1 MFRSKKIVKP
11 ENLHSLEYLKY
22 IHTILSKNQNV
33 TDANRTLLVE
43 SFRSMAEILIWGD
56 QNNPLIFDFFLEN
69 NMFNYFLLI
78 MGQKCGN
85 YVCVQLLQTLNI
97 IFENIKNKT
106 ALYYLLSNNHVNSI
120 IIYKLD
126 FSDEDVLAYY
136 ISFLKTLSFKLN
148 LNTIHFFYNEA
159 TNDFPLYTEAIKF
172 FNHPDSMVRTYV
184 RTLTLNV
191 YKVEDESM
199 LRFIR
204 DKTCAPYFGNLVW
217 FMGKHVLEL
226 DASARAKPVDVDTQK
241 TIQDQYRVK
250 LADLV
255 SSHLDDLHY
264 LNDIL
269 SLKVDILNEVLVEHL
284 MDKLFIPYY
293 IHSLAPPDKYIIV
306 ETEEF
311 VDAVKQQPLMNG
323 DICLFLLTQVFLII
337 HQEKLVGPLAKFLL
351 DSSSHLMC
359 QVVHEPKIKDQIS
372 IKLPENDQGSEQK
385 LENNSLESDVLEFKS
400 FAYMNITD
408 EEKEILMSKNE
419 GLSPSRSKCI
429 ESIYNQLEV
438 EKSDSSALFGICL
451 LYALS
456 QNCGVAKQF
465 FEGFLTPVDI
475 DETSSLFVHGDERE
489 KLIDK
494 LVNIIAVS
502 SDSKCSVRSVT
513 LEMAIELLKKLTIN
527 ENKFCISD
535 KHVAIIYNAKEKILP
550 ILRQFFKK
558 EEMFLELFEDEYN
571 EMFREKL
578 DVQRLMSDSTLLLP
592 PALSPM
598 TGIPLSKRLP
608 CGDVEKT
615 RHFICAFLLIRKL
628 LMIYEEQ
635 EETQLPLV
643 DRKKCFAFDTPIN
656 LNGND
661 LITCMIVS
669 ENGAKTRRYLSI
681 INNQLVLVEPHSR
694 FLGWGVCK
702 LSCYLQDTE
711 VTKIDNETK
720 TLHITMHGSKYKITQ
735 TTKLMF
741 DDHIRCNAARQ
752 KLLNGRVKARRK
764 QLAQIANL
772 LEMSNCETSYA
783 TGNPTQKQ
791 KHGHQLRIH
800 YTDVAVHT
808 SGVIPSYSMS
818 IESTGDEYSADSNCS
833 SIAHSRDSS
842 PISKLSDDKDN
853 SRKSSLVVSL
863 QEKNEPKRKD
873 N

>member
-1 MFRSKKIVKP
+1 MFRSKKLVKP

-22 IHTILSKNQNV
+22 INTVLSKNQNV
-33 TDANRTLLVE
+33 TDANRTLIVD

-56 QNNPLIFDFFLEN
+56 QNSPAVFEFFLEN
-69 NMFNYFLLI
+69 NMFNYFLHILD
-78 MGQKCGN
+78 QKCGN

-120 IIYKLD
+120 IINKLD

-191 YKVEDESM
+191 YRVEDESM

-241 TIQDQYRVK
+241 NIQDQYRVK

-269 SLKVDILNEVLVEHL
+269 SSKVDMLNEVLIDHL
-284 MDKLFIPYY
+284 IDKLFVPYY

-337 HQEKLVGPLAKFLL
+337 HQTKLITPLAKYLL
-351 DSSSHLMC
+351 GSNVPAKN
-359 QVVHEPKIKDQIS
+359 QVIKETQLRVDVPVTPEDENEVKI
-372 IKLPENDQGSEQK
+372 EN
-385 LENNSLESDVLEFKS
+385 ESNDILDLKTLTC
-400 FAYMNITD
+400 MNITD
-408 EEKEILMSKNE
+408 EEKEILLSKNE
-419 GLSPSRSKCI
+419 ADSIRSRCL
-429 ESIYNQLEV
+429 ESIYNQLAI
-438 EKSDSSALFGICL
+438 EKSDSSALFGVCL
-451 LYALS
+451 LYAISENTSLS
-456 QNCGVAKQF
+456 NEYY
-465 FEGFLTPVDI
+465 EGFLTPIKNNDC
-475 DETSSLFVHGDERE
+475 SSFVFCDERNE
-489 KLIDK
+489 LIDK
-494 LVNIIAVS
+494 LVNIITAASEPV
-502 SDSKCSVRSVT
+502 CYVRSVT
-513 LEMAIELLKKLTIN
+513 LEMAIMLLKKLTIH
-527 ENKFCISD
+527 EEKTYISD
-535 KHVAIIYNAKEKILP
+535 EHIAIIFNAKEKILTL
-550 ILRQFFKK
+550 LRQFFKK

-571 EMFREKL
+571 EMHREKL
-578 DVQRLMSDSTLLLP
+578 NVQRLLSDSTLLLP
-592 PALSPM
+592 PAHSPM

-608 CGDVEKT
+608 CGDVERT
-615 RHFICAFLLIRKL
+615 RHFIYSFLLIRKL
-628 LMIYEEQ
+628 LITYEGK
-635 EETQLPLV
+635 EESQLPLV
-643 DRKKCFAFDTPIN
+643 DRSKCFVFDTPIN

-661 LITCMIVS
+661 LITCMIIA

-681 INNQLVLVEPHSR
+681 ISSQLVLVEPHSR

-702 LSCYLQDTE
+702 LSCYLQDAE

-720 TLHITMHGSKYKITQ
+720 TLHITMHNSKYKMTN
-735 TTKLMF
+735 TVKLMF

-752 KLLNGRVKARRK
+752 KLLNGRIKARRK
-764 QLAQIANL
+764 QLNQIANL
-772 LEMSNCETSYA
+772 LDMTICETNYA
-783 TGNPTQKQ
+783 PCNTTQKPR
-791 KHGHQLRIH
+791 HSLRSH
-800 YTDVAVHT
+800 FTDVAVHT
-808 SGVIPSYSMS
+808 SN
-818 IESTGDEYSADSNCS
+818 STQSCPISLKSTNSDEYSTGSNCS
-833 SIAHSRDSS
+833 SVIHSRDQS
-842 PISKLSDDKDN
+842 PCTKSINNQEFSNPQKASIS
-853 SRKSSLVVSL
+853 
-863 QEKNEPKRKD
+863 QEKSEPKRKGRIETV
-873 N
+873 

>member
-1 MFRSKKIVKP
+1 MFRSKKLVKP

-22 IHTILSKNQNV
+22 IYTVLSKNQNV
-33 TDANRTLLVE
+33 VDTNRTLLVE

-56 QNNPLIFDFFLEN
+56 QNSPAVFEYFLEN
-69 NMFNYFLLI
+69 NMFNYFLHILN
-78 MGQKCGN
+78 QKCGN

-120 IIYKLD
+120 IINKLD

-148 LNTIHFFYNEA
+148 LNTIHFFYNET

-191 YKVEDESM
+191 YRVEDESM

-226 DASARAKPVDVDTQK
+226 DASARAKPIDVDTQK
-241 TIQDQYRVK
+241 NIQDQYRVK

-269 SLKVDILNEVLVEHL
+269 SSNVDMLNEVLIDHL
-284 MDKLFIPYY
+284 MDKLFVPYY

-311 VDAVKQQPLMNG
+311 VDAVKQQPLMNS

-337 HQEKLVGPLAKFLL
+337 HQTKLVTPLAKYLL
-351 DSSSHLMC
+351 ESNFSSRN
-359 QVVHEPKIKDQIS
+359 QVTEE
-372 IKLPENDQGSEQK
+372 IKLRDEASVLPEK
-385 LENNSLESDVLEFKS
+385 ENEEKSDVESSDVFDLKS
-400 FAYMNITD
+400 LKCMNITD
-408 EEKEILMSKNE
+408 EEKEILLSKNE
-419 GLSPSRSKCI
+419 DSVHSRCL
-429 ESIYNQLEV
+429 ESIFNQLII

-451 LYALS
+451 LYAIS
-456 QNCGVAKQF
+456 ENASVSKEYY
-465 FEGFLTPVDI
+465 EGFLTPI
-475 DETSSLFVHGDERE
+475 KSENSSSSSFVHCDERNE
-489 KLIDK
+489 LIDK
-494 LVNIIAVS
+494 LVNIITAVS
-502 SDSKCSVRSVT
+502 EPVCYVRSVT
-513 LEMAIELLKKLTIN
+513 LEMAIALLKKLTIH
-527 ENKFCISD
+527 EEQIFISD
-535 KHVAIIYNAKEKILP
+535 RHIAVILNAKEKILP
-550 ILRQFFKK
+550 LLRQFFKK

-571 EMFREKL
+571 EMHKEIL
-578 DVQRLMSDSTLLLP
+578 NVQRLLSDSTLLLP
-592 PALSPM
+592 PAHSPM

-608 CGDVEKT
+608 CGDVERT
-615 RHFICAFLLIRKL
+615 RHFICAFLNIRKL
-628 LMIYEEQ
+628 LMTFEGK

-643 DRKKCFAFDTPIN
+643 DRTKCFVFDTPIN

-661 LITCMIVS
+661 LITCMIIA

-681 INNQLVLVEPHSR
+681 ISSQLVLVEPHSR

-702 LSCYLQDTE
+702 LSCYLHDAE

-720 TLHITMHGSKYKITQ
+720 TLHITMHDTKYKITN
-735 TTKLMF
+735 TVKLIF

-752 KLLNGRVKARRK
+752 KLLNGRIKARRK
-764 QLAQIANL
+764 QLNQIASL
-772 LEMSNCETSYA
+772 LEMTNCETNYA
-783 TGNPTQKQ
+783 PCNNTLKQ
-791 KHGHQLRIH
+791 KHNLRSH
-800 YTDVAVHT
+800 LTDVAVHT
-808 SGVIPSYSMS
+808 PNVIMPCPISMR
-818 IESTGDEYSADSNCS
+818 STNSDECSTESNCS
-833 SIAHSRDSS
+833 SVTHSRDQS
-842 PISKLSDDKDN
+842 PCTTSINNPEYSN
-853 SRKSSLVVSL
+853 SQKHSLAQN
-863 QEKNEPKRKD
+863 QEKTEPKRKGRVE
-873 N
+873 NV

>member
-1 MFRSKKIVKP
+1 MFRSKKLVKP

-22 IHTILSKNQNV
+22 IYTVLSKNQNV
-33 TDANRTLLVE
+33 VDTNRTLLVE

-56 QNNPLIFDFFLEN
+56 QNNPAVFEYFLEN

-78 MGQKCGN
+78 LNQKCGN

-120 IIYKLD
+120 IINKLD

-191 YKVEDESM
+191 YRVEDESM

-226 DASARAKPVDVDTQK
+226 DASARAKPIDVDTQK
-241 TIQDQYRVK
+241 NILDQYRVK

-269 SLKVDILNEVLVEHL
+269 SSNVDMLNEVLVDHL
-284 MDKLFIPYY
+284 MDKLFVPYY

-311 VDAVKQQPLMNG
+311 VDAVKQQPLMNS

-337 HQEKLVGPLAKFLL
+337 HQSKLVTPLAKYLL
-351 DSSSHLMC
+351 ESNFSAKN
-359 QVVHEPKIKDQIS
+359 QVSEKPKLKNEIS
-372 IKLPENDQGSEQK
+372 VLPEEENDEKADIESTDVFDLK
-385 LENNSLESDVLEFKS
+385 SLTC
-400 FAYMNITD
+400 MNITD
-408 EEKEILMSKNE
+408 EEKEILLSKNE
-419 GLSPSRSKCI
+419 TDSVRSRCL
-429 ESIYNQLEV
+429 ESIYNQLII
-438 EKSDSSALFGICL
+438 EKIDSSALFGVCL
-451 LYALS
+451 LYAISENSSLS
-456 QNCGVAKQF
+456 KEYY
-465 FEGFLTPVDI
+465 EGFLTPTKS
-475 DETSSLFVHGDERE
+475 ENSSSFVHCDERNE
-489 KLIDK
+489 LIDK
-494 LVNIIAVS
+494 LVNIITAASEPVS
-502 SDSKCSVRSVT
+502 YVRSVT
-513 LEMAIELLKKLTIN
+513 LEMTIKLLKKLTIQ
-527 ENKFCISD
+527 EEQVFISD
-535 KHVAIIYNAKEKILP
+535 RHIAIILNAKEKILP
-550 ILRQFFKK
+550 LLRQFFKK

-571 EMFREKL
+571 EMHKEIL
-578 DVQRLMSDSTLLLP
+578 NVQRLLSDSTLLLP
-592 PALSPM
+592 PVHSPM

-608 CGDVEKT
+608 CGDVERT
-615 RHFICAFLLIRKL
+615 RHFICAFLNIRSL
-628 LMIYEEQ
+628 LMTFEGKEEK
-635 EETQLPLV
+635 QLPLV
-643 DRKKCFAFDTPIN
+643 DRTKCFVFDTPIN

-661 LITCMIVS
+661 LITCMIIA

-681 INNQLVLVEPHSR
+681 ISSQLVLVEPHSR

-702 LSCYLQDTE
+702 LSCYLHDAE

-720 TLHITMHGSKYKITQ
+720 TLHITMHNTKYKSTN
-735 TTKLMF
+735 TMKLIF

-752 KLLNGRVKARRK
+752 KLLNGRIKARRK
-764 QLAQIANL
+764 QLNHIASL
-772 LEMSNCETSYA
+772 LEMTSCETNYA
-783 TGNPTQKQ
+783 PCNNTLKQ
-791 KHGHQLRIH
+791 KHNLRSH
-800 YTDVAVHT
+800 FTDVPVHT
-808 SGVIPSYSMS
+808 PNVIMPCPISMRS
-818 IESTGDEYSADSNCS
+818 RNSDVCSEESNCGS
-833 SIAHSRDSS
+833 ATHSRDQS
-842 PISKLSDDKDN
+842 PCMTSINNPECSN
-853 SRKSSLVVSL
+853 AQKSSLAQC
-863 QEKNEPKRKD
+863 QEKTEPKRKGRVE
-873 N
+873 NV

>member
-1 MFRSKKIVKP
+1 MFRSRKLVKP

-22 IHTILSKNQNV
+22 IYTVLSKNQTV
-33 TDANRTLLVE
+33 TDNNRTLLVE

-56 QNNPLIFDFFLEN
+56 QNNPTIFEYFLEN
-69 NMFNYFLLI
+69 NMFNYFLRILD
-78 MGQKCGN
+78 QKCGN

-97 IFENIKNKT
+97 IFENIRNKT

-120 IIYKLD
+120 IINKLD

-191 YKVEDESM
+191 YRVEDESM
-199 LRFIR
+199 LQFIR
-204 DKTCAPYFGNLVW
+204 DKTCAPYFANLVW

-269 SLKVDILNEVLVEHL
+269 SSKVDILNEVLVDHL
-284 MDKLFIPYY
+284 MDKLFVPYY

-311 VDAVKQQPLMNG
+311 VDAVKQQPLMNV

-337 HQEKLVGPLAKFLL
+337 HQTKLVTPLAKFLL
-351 DSSSHLMC
+351 GNNFSENY
-359 QVVHEPKIKDQIS
+359 QVYHGSILKDEAS
-372 IKLPENDQGSEQK
+372 ALPEN
-385 LENNSLESDVLEFKS
+385 ENEVKNDNESDILDLKS
-400 FAYMNITD
+400 LTCMNITD
-408 EEKEILMSKNE
+408 EEKEILLSKNE
-419 GLSPSRSKCI
+419 ADSARSQCL
-429 ESIYNQLEV
+429 ESIYSQLII

-456 QNCGVAKQF
+456 ENSGLSKEYY
-465 FEGFLTPVDI
+465 EGFLTPTLS
-475 DETSSLFVHGDERE
+475 EGCTPFVHCDERNE
-489 KLIDK
+489 LIDK
-494 LVNIIAVS
+494 LVNIITAISEPV
-502 SDSKCSVRSVT
+502 CYVRSAT
-513 LEMAIELLKKLTIN
+513 LEMAITLLKKLTIYK
-527 ENKFCISD
+527 EKTFISD
-535 KHVAIIYNAKEKILP
+535 DHIAVIYNAKEKILP
-550 ILRQFFKK
+550 LLRQFFKK
-558 EEMFLELFEDEYN
+558 EEMFLELFEDEYY
-571 EMFREKL
+571 EMHREKL
-578 DVQRLMSDSTLLLP
+578 NVQRLLSDSTLLLP
-592 PALSPM
+592 PAHSPM

-608 CGDVEKT
+608 CGDVERT
-615 RHFICAFLLIRKL
+615 RHFICAFLMIRKL
-628 LMIYEEQ
+628 LMTYEGK

-643 DRKKCFAFDTPIN
+643 DRTKCFVFDTPIN

-661 LITCMIVS
+661 LITCMIIA

-681 INNQLVLVEPHSR
+681 ISSQLVLVEPHSR

-720 TLHITMHGSKYKITQ
+720 TLHIIMHNSKYKMTN
-735 TTKLMF
+735 TVKLMF

-752 KLLNGRVKARRK
+752 KLLNGRIKARRK
-764 QLAQIANL
+764 QLNQIANL
-772 LEMSNCETSYA
+772 LEMNSCETNYA
-783 TGNPTQKQ
+783 PCNTTQKQ
-791 KHGHQLRIH
+791 KHGLRSH
-800 YTDVAVHT
+800 FTDIAVHT
-808 SGVIPSYSMS
+808 SNVLQPYPISMK
-818 IESTGDEYSADSNCS
+818 STNSDEYSAESNCS
-833 SIAHSRDSS
+833 SSTHSRDQS
-842 PISKLSDDKDN
+842 PCTKNLNKPECTN
-853 SRKSSLVVSL
+853 SQKVSLVSQS
-863 QEKNEPKRKD
+863 QEKIEPKRKGRVETV
-873 N
+873 

>member
-1 MFRSKKIVKP
+1 MFRSKKLVKP

-22 IHTILSKNQNV
+22 IYTVLSKNQNV
-33 TDANRTLLVE
+33 MDTNRTLLVE

-56 QNNPLIFDFFLEN
+56 QNSPAVFEYFLEN
-69 NMFNYFLLI
+69 NMFNYFLHILN
-78 MGQKCGN
+78 QKCGN

-120 IIYKLD
+120 IINKLD

-148 LNTIHFFYNEA
+148 LNTIHFFYNET

-191 YKVEDESM
+191 YRVEDESM

-226 DASARAKPVDVDTQK
+226 DASARAKPIDVDTQK
-241 TIQDQYRVK
+241 NIQDQYRVK

-269 SLKVDILNEVLVEHL
+269 SSKVDMLNEVLVDHL
-284 MDKLFIPYY
+284 MNKLFVPYY

-311 VDAVKQQPLMNG
+311 VDAVKQQPLMNS

-337 HQEKLVGPLAKFLL
+337 HQTKLVTPLAKYLL
-351 DSSSHLMC
+351 ESNFTA
-359 QVVHEPKIKDQIS
+359 KNQIS
-372 IKLPENDQGSEQK
+372 EETKLQDEVSVLPEKENDEKIDIESTDVFDLK
-385 LENNSLESDVLEFKS
+385 SLTC
-400 FAYMNITD
+400 MNITD
-408 EEKEILMSKNE
+408 EEKEILLSKNE
-419 GLSPSRSKCI
+419 ADSVPSRCL
-429 ESIYNQLEV
+429 ESIYSQLII

-451 LYALS
+451 LYAISENSSLS
-456 QNCGVAKQF
+456 KEYY
-465 FEGFLTPVDI
+465 EGFLTPI
-475 DETSSLFVHGDERE
+475 KNENSSSFVHCDERNE
-489 KLIDK
+489 LIDK
-494 LVNIIAVS
+494 LVNIITAAS
-502 SDSKCSVRSVT
+502 EPDCYVRSVT
-513 LEMAIELLKKLTIN
+513 LEMAITLLKKITIN
-527 ENKFCISD
+527 EEQVFISD
-535 KHVAIIYNAKEKILP
+535 RHIAVLLNAKEKILP
-550 ILRQFFKK
+550 LLRQFFKK

-571 EMFREKL
+571 EMHKDIL
-578 DVQRLMSDSTLLLP
+578 NVQRLLSDSTLLLP
-592 PALSPM
+592 PAHSPM

-608 CGDVEKT
+608 CGDVERT
-615 RHFICAFLLIRKL
+615 RHFICAFLNIHNL
-628 LMIYEEQ
+628 LMTFEGK

-643 DRKKCFAFDTPIN
+643 DRTKCFVFDTPIN

-661 LITCMIVS
+661 LITCMIIA

-681 INNQLVLVEPHSR
+681 ISSQLVLVEPHSR

-702 LSCYLQDTE
+702 LSCYLHDAE

-720 TLHITMHGSKYKITQ
+720 TLHITMHDTKYKITN
-735 TTKLMF
+735 TVKLIF

-752 KLLNGRVKARRK
+752 KLLNGRIKARRK
-764 QLAQIANL
+764 QLNQIANL
-772 LEMSNCETSYA
+772 LEMTSCETNYA
-783 TGNPTQKQ
+783 PCNNTLKQ
-791 KHGHQLRIH
+791 RHNLRSH
-800 YTDVAVHT
+800 FTDVAVHT
-808 SGVIPSYSMS
+808 SNVIMPCPISMRS
-818 IESTGDEYSADSNCS
+818 LNSDECSAESNCS
-833 SIAHSRDSS
+833 SVIHSRDQS
-842 PISKLSDDKDN
+842 PCTTNIHNPECSN
-853 SRKSSLVVSL
+853 SQKPSSLT
-863 QEKNEPKRKD
+863 QCQDKTEPKRKGRVE
-873 N
+873 NV